1 MGPSTLGWRART
13 AVGDDNS
20 DDEAVD
26 AKYTRHDNGD
36 DRLHH
41 EVRLHHAHGRHTN
54 AGLGGAVR
62 SAKVCV
68 QGRRAWRHRLAGAR
82 HCDGALQKPGKQS
95 AFEVYANAHT
105 VPAPGA
111 ARIFVERSGVLAKM
125 SATAAPMKPKKGA
138 LAGQSSFDMSLAAR
152 KNRVCGVD
160 RVHSF
165 TTLPHVLHSHRGYY
179 PHHLLLCMSSRF
191 CPLRGQLGTGTS
203 GGGSSGDSLRASA
216 VRRAGV
222 ASANFRSL

>member
-1 MGPSTLGWRART
+1 LGPSTFGWRART

-68 QGRRAWRHRLAGAR
+68 QGRRAWRHRLTGAR
-82 HCDGALQKPGKQS
+82 HGDGALQKPGKQS
-95 AFEVYANAHT
+95 ACEVRANAHT

-111 ARIFVERSGVLAKM
+111 ARIFVERSGALAKM

-138 LAGQSSFDMSLAAR
+138 LAGQSSFDMSSAEEFRYAAWIAFI
-152 KNRVCGVD
+152 
-160 RVHSF
+160 H
-165 TTLPHVLHSHRGYY
+165 TTKRTETKG
-179 PHHLLLCMSSRF
+179 R
-191 CPLRGQLGTGTS
+191 
-203 GGGSSGDSLRASA
+203 
-216 VRRAGV
+216 
-222 ASANFRSL
+222 